1 MGDLAY
7 DVLNLADNHA
17 AIRHFLCSI
26 LFAQPEFL
34 LWFFSAEQE
43 ALRAFLVPM
52 YQVPRE
58 SQEHTI

>member
-7 DVLNLADNHA
+7 YVLNLADNHA

-34 LWFFSAEQE
+34 LWFFSAEHC
-43 ALRAFLVPM
+43 LCGRF
-52 YQVPRE
+52 
-58 SQEHTI
+58 